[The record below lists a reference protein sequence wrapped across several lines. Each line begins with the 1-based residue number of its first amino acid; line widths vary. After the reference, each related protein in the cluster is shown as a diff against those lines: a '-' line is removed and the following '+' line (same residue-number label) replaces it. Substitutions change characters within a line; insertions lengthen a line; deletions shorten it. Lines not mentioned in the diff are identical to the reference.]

1 MSMFG
6 RGKKQEEK
14 EEEKQAQKPSAK
26 PVTSSKKVESIIGPN
41 AYFKGDIQS
50 DSGARVDG
58 VFEGSIDV
66 TGNLIVGES
75 AKIVADI
82 KANNI
87 SVAGAIKGNI
97 SGNRVEILET
107 GRVWGDLKVNSL
119 LLNEGAYLRGQTT
132 MHADIEPPMIEA
144 PKGETETKATEPK
157 NAPTVV
163 DVEPKPK
170 REKQE
175 QKKDEEKNRK

>member
-6 RGKKQEEK
+6 RGKKQEEQ
-14 EEEKQAQKPSAK
+14 EEEKQAKKPSPTPAT
-26 PVTSSKKVESIIGPN
+26 PSKKVESIIGPN

-87 SVAGAIKGNI
+87 SVAGAVKGNI

-144 PKGETETKATEPK
+144 PKGETKPESKAS
-157 NAPTVV
+157 PTVV
-163 DVEPKPK
+163 DVQPKPK
-170 REKQE
+170 REEKQEKKNEE
-175 QKKDEEKNRK
+175 QKKK